1 MKRDLL
7 LFLVL
12 TIIGALLVLPNFL
25 HNKWMAVEPTYYEE
39 WQTRYDRLVI
49 ARLVKTRQDGFLSA
63 GGLLG
68 IGDVDYW
75 SSLSSTHRHQYETYL
90 EGGKFE
96 SYFVYRSNP
105 GFQGILYGIPDRL
118 MNIDSEQKILIFR
131 AFTALASALVMGL
144 IFSAFVFEFGFLAGI
159 LTLLFSAFSIW
170 IVLPA
175 GSIFW
180 NLWASY
186 MPFLAG
192 MYLLANST
200 QKGGYN
206 ARRIYVLLFA
216 ATLLKILLSGFDM
229 ITASLIMTTVPFVF
243 FSINEEWG
251 WKTFIDRFIRIGL
264 VISGA
269 TFTGLVILS
278 AQIIANDGSF
288 TSAINYV
295 ESRFGH
301 HAAGNSNFYFD
312 ENIEATK
319 ISAFEVT
326 EKYLVMPAINVR
338 LPGPDT
344 QILYWQLVVLFAL
357 ATVVYFVFRKRQ
369 EGYPRKAIALIVAT
383 WYSLLAPLSWY
394 ILFRPHS
401 IIHTHVNT
409 MGWQMPFT
417 LLGFAL
423 CGYVVTELLKKKL
436 TNRPT

>member
-1 MKRDLL
+1 
-7 LFLVL
+7 
-12 TIIGALLVLPNFL
+12 
-25 HNKWMAVEPTYYEE
+25 
-39 WQTRYDRLVI
+39 
-49 ARLVKTRQDGFLSA
+49 
-63 GGLLG
+63 
-68 IGDVDYW
+68 
-75 SSLSSTHRHQYETYL
+75 
-90 EGGKFE
+90 
-96 SYFVYRSNP
+96 
-105 GFQGILYGIPDRL
+105 
-118 MNIDSEQKILIFR
+118 
-131 AFTALASALVMGL
+131 MGL

-200 QKGGYN
+200 QIGVYN
-206 ARRIYVLLFA
+206 ARRIYALLFS

-243 FSINEEWG
+243 FSINEKWG

-357 ATVVYFVFRKRQ
+357 STVVYFVFRKRQ